1 MCPFV
6 FFNDTSKSSHNT
18 FHVVYIKN
26 KQTKKNIAQVAN
38 MNSQRFPVQKEVW
51 KNSQKVKKQSPVYL
65 TVNRY
70 QQQQQQQI
78 PNGNLFN
85 ISEATESLPGTPV
98 ARREIKMEPLAEP
111 PHVAQKLQPPQ
122 PINENLTTGVDIGVI
137 AFTQSVKLVCDAIN
151 GLNETISSMLQ
162 HQTQT
167 QMQQLGPQIPIT

>member
-1 MCPFV
+1 MSLC
-6 FFNDTSKSSHNT
+6 FFYDPPKSSKNI
-18 FHVVYIKN
+18 FHVIYIKN
-26 KQTKKNIAQVAN
+26 KQKKNHMAQVAN

-70 QQQQQQQI
+70 QQQQQI

-111 PHVAQKLQPPQ
+111 SHVAQKLQPSQ
-122 PINENLTTGVDIGVI
+122 PIYEKLTPEIDNGVI

-162 HQTQT
+162 QQT
-167 QMQQLGPQIPIT
+167 QQLGPQIPIT